1 MLEMLTTLSIERFSQ
16 DVKNIGIVNFF
27 KKPRNYYTGK
37 VITLVYTIVL
47 LSLEDRILT
56 MYRRLLSG
64 LETRFN
70 IPEDCCPL
78 YKIALLNH

>member
-16 DVKNIGIVNFF
+16 DVKNIGICELFV
-27 KKPRNYYTGK
+27 KPRNYYTGK
-37 VITLVYTIVL
+37 SY
-47 LSLEDRILT
+47 LSIHNSFTVFLEDRILT

-70 IPEDCCPL
+70 IPEVVVH
-78 YKIALLNH
+78 YIK

>member
-27 KKPRNYYTGK
+27 KSPRNYYTGK

-47 LSLEDRILT
+47 LSKDRILT

-70 IPEDCCPL
+70 IPEVVVH
-78 YKIALLNH
+78 YIK